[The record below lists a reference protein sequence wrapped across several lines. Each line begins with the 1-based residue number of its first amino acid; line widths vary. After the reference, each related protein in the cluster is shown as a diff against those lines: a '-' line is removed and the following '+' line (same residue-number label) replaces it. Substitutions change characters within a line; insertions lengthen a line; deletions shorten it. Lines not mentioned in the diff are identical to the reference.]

1 MWKYLGHQNIV
12 PFLGVTSTPL
22 QLISDWMPGGN
33 LTGYIEEYPSVDR
46 LDLVGVP
53 RVVLYP
59 MLTLMLTPAPSCLV
73 LLEALTSS
81 ILAT

>member
-1 MWKYLGHQNIV
+1 MWKYLRHQNIV
-12 PFLGVTSTPL
+12 PLLGITSTPL
-22 QLISDWMPGGN
+22 QLISDWMPGGD
-33 LTGYIEEYPSVDR
+33 LTGYIEECPSVDR

-53 RVVLYP
+53 RIVLYP
-59 MLTLMLTPAPSCLV
+59 ILTPAPSFLV